1 MNLEIASRLGNNEL
15 IRWVLPYQPLLATL
29 VTLLRSYSL
38 YPTPEMNFQ
47 KYDMILTQFPFDA
60 HFNEEGRL
68 TTLEYGK
75 TISQPCHT

>member
-47 KYDMILTQFPFDA
+47 KYDT
-60 HFNEEGRL
+60 
-68 TTLEYGK
+68 Y
-75 TISQPCHT
+75 